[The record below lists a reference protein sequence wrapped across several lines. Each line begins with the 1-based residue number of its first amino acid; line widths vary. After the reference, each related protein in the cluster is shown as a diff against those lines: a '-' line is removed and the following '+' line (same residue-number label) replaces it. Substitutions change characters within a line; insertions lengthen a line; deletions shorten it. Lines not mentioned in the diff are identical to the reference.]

1 MAPNRRHHEHGVQS
15 ARDWKMHER
24 QRWPLIRTSVLD
36 YESSFAA
43 IGDPVRRLHRHVSQN
58 RRLRDVAGGAEHRE
72 PLACEYHEPERRV
85 QHCVF
90 WGVWLRKRAS
100 LGRIQEFVMRA
111 RTRSGFTLVELLV
124 VISIIALLIGLLLPA
139 LKAARQDAER
149 TACAAQLKDIGVGF
163 EGYLQEDSNEIMPAA
178 AMMPT
183 INTEVITPNAVVA
196 PAPTIMSVLKN
207 YVTNPAAWACPADD
221 QGFVNSL
228 TGQTYSSYFAAEGTS
243 YQYNMSLSGERIQ
256 NWKIGPTQN
265 PVLLY
270 PILHA
275 SGTWVLAD
283 FSNFHGP
290 KGNPDSENI
299 LFADWHVGNVTDIS
313 ASSGMPTWH

>member
-1 MAPNRRHHEHGVQS
+1 MRS
-15 ARDWKMHER
+15 D
-24 QRWPLIRTSVLD
+24 
-36 YESSFAA
+36 
-43 IGDPVRRLHRHVSQN
+43 
-58 RRLRDVAGGAEHRE
+58 LRN
-72 PLACEYHEPERRV
+72 
-85 QHCVF
+85 
-90 WGVWLRKRAS
+90 
-100 LGRIQEFVMRA
+100 
-111 RTRSGFTLVELLV
+111 GFTLIELLV

-139 LKAARQDAER
+139 LKKARQDAER
-149 TACAAQLKDIGVGF
+149 TACAAQLHDIGVGF
-163 EGYLQEDSNEIMPAA
+163 QAYLQEDSNEIFPAA

-183 INTEVITPNAVVA
+183 INSEVITPNGVVA
-196 PAPTIMSVLKN
+196 PAPTIMEVLKSD
-207 YVTNPAAWACPADD
+207 VTNPAAWACPADD
-221 QGFVNSL
+221 QGFVNAVN
-228 TGQTYSSYFAAEGTS
+228 GQSYSSYFAAEGTS

-313 ASSGMPTWH
+313 AASGAPTFQ